1 MCSRMMALKDHPRS
15 TQFFKLQIYELK
27 GEVKTMRISDRVQ
40 AMQNS
45 PIRKFN
51 PMADAAKAQGTKIY
65 HLNIGQPDIETPS
78 VFWEA
83 VKGFDQKV
91 LEYAGSWGLP
101 ELQDAICEYFK
112 RFDMNLERN
121 DVLITS
127 GGSEALTLVFL
138 SIINPGDE
146 IIVPEPYYT
155 NYLTFIQAADGV
167 IKPITT
173 YAEEGYKYAIRERL
187 EAVVTD
193 KTKMISIVNPGNP
206 TGCILSKEDMRVI
219 ADFAK
224 EHDLWILADEV
235 YREFAYDG
243 REMTSFGQLADI
255 EDRVIIIDSVSK
267 RFSACGARIG
277 CLVCKNKDYMA
288 QVYKIAMGR
297 LCVPTLDMVGATAMY
312 KLPAD
317 FFVDVKAEYE
327 HRRNTAFEALK
338 KIPGVVC
345 ECPGGAFYIT
355 CKMPVESTEDLLLF
369 LLNEFRD
376 NNETVMY
383 APAEGF
389 YATPGLG
396 KNELRIAY
404 ILKAEDLARAI
415 ELLGKGIEA
424 YKAKGGK

>member
-1 MCSRMMALKDHPRS
+1 
-15 TQFFKLQIYELK
+15 
-27 GEVKTMRISDRVQ
+27 MRISDRVQ

-51 PMADAAKAQGTKIY
+51 PMADAAKAEGVKIY

-83 VKGFDQKV
+83 VKGFDSKV

-101 ELQDAICEYFK
+101 SLQDAIVEYFK

-206 TGCILSKEDMRVI
+206 TGCILSREDMRVI

-277 CLVCKNKDYMA
+277 CLVCKNKEYMA

-297 LCVPTLDMVGATAMY
+297 LCVPTLDMVGAEAMY

-327 HRRNTAFEALK
+327 HRRNVAFEALK

-355 CKMPVESTEDLLLF
+355 AKMPVESTEDLLLF

>member
-1 MCSRMMALKDHPRS
+1 
-15 TQFFKLQIYELK
+15 
-27 GEVKTMRISDRVQ
+27 MRISDRVQ

-51 PMADAAKAQGTKIY
+51 PMADAAKAEGVKIY

-83 VKGFDQKV
+83 VKGFDSKV

-101 ELQDAICEYFK
+101 SLQDAIVEYFK
-112 RFDMNLERN
+112 RFDMNLDRN

-138 SIINPGDE
+138 SILNAGDE
-146 IIVPEPYYT
+146 VIVPEPYYT

-173 YAEEGYKYAIRERL
+173 YAEEGYKYAIKERL

-277 CLVCKNKDYMA
+277 CLVCKNKEYMA

-297 LCVPTLDMVGATAMY
+297 LCVPTLDMVGAEAMY

-317 FFVDVKAEYE
+317 FFIDVKAEYE
-327 HRRNTAFEALK
+327 HRRNTAYEALK

-355 CKMPVESTEDLLLF
+355 AKMPVESTEDLLLF

-376 NNETVMY
+376 NNETVMF

-415 ELLGKGIEA
+415 ELLAMGIEA

>member
-1 MCSRMMALKDHPRS
+1 
-15 TQFFKLQIYELK
+15 
-27 GEVKTMRISDRVQ
+27 MRISDRVQ

-51 PMADAAKAQGTKIY
+51 GVADAAKAEGVKIY

-83 VKGFDQKV
+83 VKGFDSKV

-101 ELQDAICEYFK
+101 SLQDAIVEYFK
-112 RFDMNLERN
+112 RFDMKLERN

-138 SIINPGDE
+138 STINPGDE

-173 YAEEGYKYAIRERL
+173 YAEEGYKYAIKERL
-187 EAVVTD
+187 EAVVTS

-206 TGCILSKEDMRVI
+206 TGCILSREDMRVI

-277 CLVCKNKDYMA
+277 CLVCKNKEYMA

-297 LCVPTLDMVGATAMY
+297 LCVPTLDMVGAEAMY

-327 HRRNTAFEALK
+327 HRRNTAYEALK

-355 CKMPVESTEDLLLF
+355 AKMPVESTEDLLLF

-415 ELLGKGIEA
+415 ELLAKGIEA

>member
-1 MCSRMMALKDHPRS
+1 
-15 TQFFKLQIYELK
+15 
-27 GEVKTMRISDRVQ
+27 MRVSDRVL

-51 PMADAAKAQGTKIY
+51 PIAAEVKAQGTKIY

-91 LEYAGSWGLP
+91 LAYADSYGLP
-101 ELQDAICEYFK
+101 ELQDAIIDYFK
-112 RFDMNLERN
+112 RFDMNLKRN
-121 DVLITS
+121 HVLITN

-138 SIINPGDE
+138 SLLNPGDE
-146 IIVPEPYYT
+146 VIVAEPYYT

-167 IKPITT
+167 VKPVTT
-173 YAEEGYKYAIRERL
+173 YAEEGYKYAIKERL
-187 EAVVTD
+187 EKVVTN

-206 TGCILSKEDMRVI
+206 TGCILSREDMKVI
-219 ADFAK
+219 CDFAK

-243 REMTSFGQLADI
+243 REMTSFGQYPDV

-267 RFSACGARIG
+267 RYSACGARVG
-277 CLVCKNKDYMA
+277 CLVCKNEEYMA
-288 QVYKIAMGR
+288 EVMKIAMGR

-312 KLPAD
+312 KMDPS
-317 FFVDVKAEYE
+317 FFNEVKKEYE
-327 HRRNTAFEALK
+327 HRRDVTYDALK

-345 ECPGGAFYIT
+345 EKPGGAFYIA
-355 CKMPVESTEDLLLF
+355 CKLPVENAEDLLMF
-369 LLNEFRD
+369 LLKEFRD

-383 APAEGF
+383 APMEGF

-404 ILKAEDLARAI
+404 ILNADDMKRGV
-415 ELLGKGIEA
+415 ELLSKGIEA
-424 YKAKGGK
+424 YKAAGHK

>member
-1 MCSRMMALKDHPRS
+1 
-15 TQFFKLQIYELK
+15 
-27 GEVKTMRISDRVQ
+27 MRISDRVQ

-51 PMADAAKAQGTKIY
+51 PMADAAKAEGVKIY

-83 VKGFDQKV
+83 VKGFDSKV

-101 ELQDAICEYFK
+101 SLQDAIVEYFK
-112 RFDMNLERN
+112 RFDMNLDRN

-206 TGCILSKEDMRVI
+206 TGCILSREDMRVI

-277 CLVCKNKDYMA
+277 CLVCKNKEYMA

-297 LCVPTLDMVGATAMY
+297 LCVPTLDMVGAEAMY

-327 HRRNTAFEALK
+327 HRRNVAFEALK

-355 CKMPVESTEDLLLF
+355 AKMPVESTEDLLLF

-415 ELLGKGIEA
+415 ELLAKGIEA

>member
-1 MCSRMMALKDHPRS
+1 
-15 TQFFKLQIYELK
+15 
-27 GEVKTMRISDRVQ
+27 MRISDRVQ

-51 PMADAAKAQGTKIY
+51 PMADAAKAQGVKIY

-83 VKGFDQKV
+83 VKGFDSKV

-101 ELQDAICEYFK
+101 SLQDAIVEYFK

-187 EAVVTD
+187 EAAVTD

-206 TGCILSKEDMRVI
+206 TGCILSREDMRVI

-277 CLVCKNKDYMA
+277 CLVCKNKEYMA

-297 LCVPTLDMVGATAMY
+297 LCVPTLDMVGAEAMY

-317 FFVDVKAEYE
+317 FFVGVKAEYE
-327 HRRNTAFEALK
+327 HRRNVAFEALK

-355 CKMPVESTEDLLLF
+355 AKMPVESTEDLLLF

-415 ELLGKGIEA
+415 ELLAKGIEA

>member
-1 MCSRMMALKDHPRS
+1 
-15 TQFFKLQIYELK
+15 
-27 GEVKTMRISDRVQ
+27 MRVSDRVL

-51 PMADAAKAQGTKIY
+51 PIAAEVKAQGTKIY

-91 LEYAGSWGLP
+91 LAYADSYGLP
-101 ELQDAICEYFK
+101 ELQDAIIDYFK
-112 RFDMNLERN
+112 RFDMNLSRKH
-121 DVLITS
+121 VLITN

-138 SIINPGDE
+138 SLLNPGDE
-146 IIVPEPYYT
+146 VIVAEPYYT

-167 IKPITT
+167 VKPVTT
-173 YAEEGYKYAIRERL
+173 YAEEGYKYAIKERL
-187 EAVVTD
+187 EKVVTN

-206 TGCILSKEDMRVI
+206 TGCILSREDMKVI
-219 ADFAK
+219 CDFAK

-243 REMTSFGQLADI
+243 REMTSFGQYPDV

-267 RFSACGARIG
+267 RYSACGARVG
-277 CLVCKNKDYMA
+277 CLVCKNEEYMA
-288 QVYKIAMGR
+288 EVMKIAMGR

-312 KLPAD
+312 KMDPS
-317 FFVDVKAEYE
+317 FFNEVKKEYE
-327 HRRNTAFEALK
+327 HRRDVTYDALK

-345 ECPGGAFYIT
+345 EKPGGAFYIA
-355 CKMPVESTEDLLLF
+355 CKLPVENAEDLLMF
-369 LLNEFRD
+369 LLKEFRD

-383 APAEGF
+383 APMEGF

-404 ILKAEDLARAI
+404 ILNADDMKRGV

-424 YKAKGGK
+424 YKAAGHK

>member
-1 MCSRMMALKDHPRS
+1 
-15 TQFFKLQIYELK
+15 
-27 GEVKTMRISDRVQ
+27 MRISDRVK

-51 PMADAAKAQGTKIY
+51 PLADAAKAEGTKIY

-83 VKGFDQKV
+83 VKGFDPKV

-101 ELQDAICEYFK
+101 ELQDAIVDYFK

-121 DVLITS
+121 DVLITA

-138 SIINPGDE
+138 SCINPGDE

-173 YAEEGYKYAIRERL
+173 YAEEGYKYAIKERL

-206 TGCILSKEDMRVI
+206 TGCILSREDMRVI

-243 REMTSFGQLADI
+243 REMTSFGQMADI

-277 CLVCKNKDYMA
+277 CMVCKNKEYMA
-288 QVYKIAMGR
+288 EVFKIAMGR

-327 HRRNTAFEALK
+327 HRRNVCFEALK

-355 CKMPVESTEDLLLF
+355 CKMPVESTEDLLVF
-369 LLNEFRD
+369 LLTKFRD
-376 NNETVMY
+376 NGETVMF

-424 YKAKGGK
+424 YKAQGGK

>member
-1 MCSRMMALKDHPRS
+1 
-15 TQFFKLQIYELK
+15 
-27 GEVKTMRISDRVQ
+27 MRVSDRVL

-51 PMADAAKAQGTKIY
+51 PIAAEVKAQGTKIY

-91 LEYAGSWGLP
+91 LAYADSYGLP
-101 ELQDAICEYFK
+101 ELQDAIIDYFK
-112 RFDMNLERN
+112 RFDMNLKRN
-121 DVLITS
+121 HVLITN

-138 SIINPGDE
+138 SLLNPGDE
-146 IIVPEPYYT
+146 VIVAEPYYT

-167 IKPITT
+167 VKPVTT
-173 YAEEGYKYAIRERL
+173 YAEEGYKYAIKERL
-187 EAVVTD
+187 EKVVTD

-206 TGCILSKEDMRVI
+206 TGCILSREDMKVI
-219 ADFAK
+219 CDFAK

-243 REMTSFGQLADI
+243 REMTSFGQYPDV

-267 RFSACGARIG
+267 RYSACGARVG
-277 CLVCKNKDYMA
+277 CLVCKNEEYMA
-288 QVYKIAMGR
+288 EVMKIAMGR

-312 KLPAD
+312 KMDPS
-317 FFVDVKAEYE
+317 FFNEVKKEYE
-327 HRRNTAFEALK
+327 HRRDVTYDALK

-345 ECPGGAFYIT
+345 EKPGGAFYIA
-355 CKMPVESTEDLLLF
+355 CKLPVENAEDLLMF
-369 LLNEFRD
+369 LLKEFRD

-383 APAEGF
+383 APMEGF

-404 ILKAEDLARAI
+404 ILNADDMKRGV

-424 YKAKGGK
+424 YKAAGHK

>member
-1 MCSRMMALKDHPRS
+1 
-15 TQFFKLQIYELK
+15 
-27 GEVKTMRISDRVQ
+27 
-40 AMQNS
+40 MQNS

-51 PMADAAKAQGTKIY
+51 PIAAEVKAQGTKIY

-91 LEYAGSWGLP
+91 LAYADSYGLP
-101 ELQDAICEYFK
+101 ELQDAIIDYFK
-112 RFDMNLERN
+112 RFDMNLKRN
-121 DVLITS
+121 HVLITN

-138 SIINPGDE
+138 SLLNPGDE
-146 IIVPEPYYT
+146 VIVAEPYYT

-167 IKPITT
+167 VKPVTT
-173 YAEEGYKYAIRERL
+173 YAEEGYKYAIKERL
-187 EAVVTD
+187 EKVVTN

-206 TGCILSKEDMRVI
+206 TGCILSREDMKVI
-219 ADFAK
+219 CDFAK

-243 REMTSFGQLADI
+243 REMTSFGQYPDV

-267 RFSACGARIG
+267 RYSACGARVG
-277 CLVCKNKDYMA
+277 CLVCKNEEYMA
-288 QVYKIAMGR
+288 EVMKIAMGR

-312 KLPAD
+312 KMDPS
-317 FFVDVKAEYE
+317 FFDEVKKEYE
-327 HRRNTAFEALK
+327 NRRDVTYEALK

-345 ECPGGAFYIT
+345 EKPGGAFYIA
-355 CKMPVESTEDLLLF
+355 CKLPVENAEDLLMF
-369 LLNEFRD
+369 LLKEFRD

-383 APAEGF
+383 APMEGF

-404 ILKAEDLARAI
+404 ILNADDMKRGV

-424 YKAKGGK
+424 YKAAGHK

>member
-1 MCSRMMALKDHPRS
+1 
-15 TQFFKLQIYELK
+15 
-27 GEVKTMRISDRVQ
+27 MRISDRVQ

-51 PMADAAKAQGTKIY
+51 PMADAAKAEGVKIY

-83 VKGFDQKV
+83 VKGFDSKV

-101 ELQDAICEYFK
+101 SLQDAIVEYFK

-138 SIINPGDE
+138 SIINAGDE

-173 YAEEGYKYAIRERL
+173 YAEEGYKYAIKERL

-206 TGCILSKEDMRVI
+206 TGCILSREDMRVI

-243 REMTSFGQLADI
+243 REMTSFGQLADV

-277 CLVCKNKDYMA
+277 CLVCKNKEYMA

-297 LCVPTLDMVGATAMY
+297 LCVPTLDMVGAEAMY

-327 HRRNTAFEALK
+327 HRRNVAFEALK

-355 CKMPVESTEDLLLF
+355 AKMPVESTEDLLLF

>member
-1 MCSRMMALKDHPRS
+1 
-15 TQFFKLQIYELK
+15 
-27 GEVKTMRISDRVQ
+27 MRISDRVQ

-51 PMADAAKAQGTKIY
+51 PMADAAKAEGVKIY

-83 VKGFDQKV
+83 VKGFDSKV

-112 RFDMNLERN
+112 RFDMNLDRN

-138 SIINPGDE
+138 SIINAGDE

-206 TGCILSKEDMRVI
+206 TGCILSREDMRVI

-243 REMTSFGQLADI
+243 REMTSFGQLADV

-277 CLVCKNKDYMA
+277 CLVCKNKEYMA

-297 LCVPTLDMVGATAMY
+297 LCVPTLDMVGAEAMY

-327 HRRNTAFEALK
+327 HRRNVAFEALK

-355 CKMPVESTEDLLLF
+355 AKMPVESTEDLLLF

-389 YATPGLG
+389 YATEGLG
-396 KNELRIAY
+396 KDELRIAY

>member
-1 MCSRMMALKDHPRS
+1 
-15 TQFFKLQIYELK
+15 
-27 GEVKTMRISDRVQ
+27 MRISDRVQ

-51 PMADAAKAQGTKIY
+51 PMADAAKAEGVKIY

-83 VKGFDQKV
+83 VKGFDSKV

-101 ELQDAICEYFK
+101 ELQDAICDYFK
-112 RFDMNLERN
+112 RFDMNLDRN

-206 TGCILSKEDMRVI
+206 TGCILSREDMRVI

-277 CLVCKNKDYMA
+277 CLVCKNKEYMA

-297 LCVPTLDMVGATAMY
+297 LCVPTLDMVGAEAMY

-355 CKMPVESTEDLLLF
+355 AKMPVESTEDLLLF

-415 ELLGKGIEA
+415 ELLAKGIEA

>member
-1 MCSRMMALKDHPRS
+1 
-15 TQFFKLQIYELK
+15 
-27 GEVKTMRISDRVQ
+27 MRISDRVQ

-51 PMADAAKAQGTKIY
+51 PMADAAKAEGVKIY

-83 VKGFDQKV
+83 VKGFDSKV

-101 ELQDAICEYFK
+101 SLQDAICEYFK
-112 RFDMNLERN
+112 RFDMNLDRN

-206 TGCILSKEDMRVI
+206 TGCILSREDMRVI

-277 CLVCKNKDYMA
+277 CLVCKNKEYMA

-297 LCVPTLDMVGATAMY
+297 LCVPTLDMVGAEAMY

-327 HRRNTAFEALK
+327 HRRNVAFEALK

-355 CKMPVESTEDLLLF
+355 AKMPVESTEDLLLF

>member
-1 MCSRMMALKDHPRS
+1 
-15 TQFFKLQIYELK
+15 
-27 GEVKTMRISDRVQ
+27 MRISDRVQ

-51 PMADAAKAQGTKIY
+51 PMADAAKAEGVKIY
-65 HLNIGQPDIETPS
+65 HLNIGQPDIETPP

-83 VKGFDQKV
+83 VKGFDSKV

-101 ELQDAICEYFK
+101 SLQDAIVEYFK
-112 RFDMNLERN
+112 RFDMNLDRN

-138 SIINPGDE
+138 SIINAGDE

-173 YAEEGYKYAIRERL
+173 YAEEGYKYAIKERL
-187 EAVVTD
+187 EAAVTD

-206 TGCILSKEDMRVI
+206 TGCILSREDMRVI

-243 REMTSFGQLADI
+243 REMTSFGQLADV

-277 CLVCKNKDYMA
+277 CLVCKNKEYMA

-297 LCVPTLDMVGATAMY
+297 LCVPTLDMVGAEAMY

-355 CKMPVESTEDLLLF
+355 AKMPVESTEDLLLF

>member
-1 MCSRMMALKDHPRS
+1 
-15 TQFFKLQIYELK
+15 
-27 GEVKTMRISDRVQ
+27 MRISDRVQ

-51 PMADAAKAQGTKIY
+51 PMADAAKAEGVKIY

-83 VKGFDQKV
+83 VKGFDSKV

-101 ELQDAICEYFK
+101 SLQDAIVEYFK

-277 CLVCKNKDYMA
+277 CLVCKNKEYMA

-297 LCVPTLDMVGATAMY
+297 LCVPTLDMVGAEAMY

-327 HRRNTAFEALK
+327 HRRNVAFEALK

-355 CKMPVESTEDLLLF
+355 AKMPVESTEDLLLF

-389 YATPGLG
+389 YATEGLG
-396 KNELRIAY
+396 KDELRIAY

>member
-1 MCSRMMALKDHPRS
+1 
-15 TQFFKLQIYELK
+15 
-27 GEVKTMRISDRVQ
+27 MRISDRVQ

-51 PMADAAKAQGTKIY
+51 PMADAAKAEGVKIY

-83 VKGFDQKV
+83 VKGFDSKV

-101 ELQDAICEYFK
+101 ELQDAICDYFK
-112 RFDMNLERN
+112 RFDMNLDRN

-138 SIINPGDE
+138 SILNAGDE
-146 IIVPEPYYT
+146 VIVPEPYYT

-173 YAEEGYKYAIRERL
+173 YAEEGYKYAIKERL

-206 TGCILSKEDMRVI
+206 TGCILSREDMRVI

-277 CLVCKNKDYMA
+277 CLVCKNKEYMA

-345 ECPGGAFYIT
+345 ESPGGAFYIT
-355 CKMPVESTEDLLLF
+355 AKMPVESTEDLLVFMLTK
-369 LLNEFRD
+369 FRD
-376 NNETVMY
+376 NGETTMF
-383 APAEGF
+383 APAECF
-389 YATPGLG
+389 YATEGLG

-415 ELLGKGIEA
+415 ELLAMGIEA

>member
-1 MCSRMMALKDHPRS
+1 
-15 TQFFKLQIYELK
+15 
-27 GEVKTMRISDRVQ
+27 MRISDRVQ

-51 PMADAAKAQGTKIY
+51 PMADAAKAEGVKIY

-83 VKGFDQKV
+83 VKGFDSKV

-101 ELQDAICEYFK
+101 SLQDAIVEYFK
-112 RFDMNLERN
+112 RFDMNLDRN

-173 YAEEGYKYAIRERL
+173 YAEEGYKYAIKERL

-206 TGCILSKEDMRVI
+206 TGCILSREDMRVI

-277 CLVCKNKDYMA
+277 CLVCKNKEYMA

-297 LCVPTLDMVGATAMY
+297 LCVPTLDMVGAEAMY

-327 HRRNTAFEALK
+327 HRRNVAFEALK

-355 CKMPVESTEDLLLF
+355 AKMPVESTEDLLLF

-415 ELLGKGIEA
+415 ELLAKGIEA

>member
-1 MCSRMMALKDHPRS
+1 
-15 TQFFKLQIYELK
+15 
-27 GEVKTMRISDRVQ
+27 
-40 AMQNS
+40 
-45 PIRKFN
+45 
-51 PMADAAKAQGTKIY
+51 
-65 HLNIGQPDIETPS
+65 
-78 VFWEA
+78 
-83 VKGFDQKV
+83 
-91 LEYAGSWGLP
+91 
-101 ELQDAICEYFK
+101 
-112 RFDMNLERN
+112 MNLDRN

-138 SIINPGDE
+138 SCINPGDE
-146 IIVPEPYYT
+146 VLVPEPYYT

-173 YAEEGYKYAIRERL
+173 YAEEGYKYAIKERL

-206 TGCILSKEDMRVI
+206 TGCILSREDMRVI

-243 REMTSFGQLADI
+243 REMTSFGQLADV

-277 CLVCKNKDYMA
+277 CMVCKNKEFMA
-288 QVYKIAMGR
+288 EVFKIAMGR

-317 FFVDVKAEYE
+317 FFTEVKAEYE
-327 HRRNTAFEALK
+327 NRRNVSYEALK

-345 ECPGGAFYIT
+345 ELPGGAFYIT
-355 CKMPVESTEDLLLF
+355 AKMPVESTEDLLVFMLTK
-369 LLNEFRD
+369 FRD
-376 NNETVMY
+376 NGETTMF

-404 ILKAEDLARAI
+404 CLNADDMKRAI
-415 ELLGKGIEA
+415 EILGKGIEA
-424 YKAKGGK
+424 YKAQGGK